1 MKAILEFNLPKD
13 DVEYR
18 ACVHAGEMRLI
29 LWDFSQQIRE
39 WLKHGNSSKFE
50 DVFDALEGVEKAFWE
65 LIDDRGIRKI
75 IEE

>member
-1 MKAILEFNLPKD
+1 M
-13 DVEYR
+13 
-18 ACVHAGEMRLI
+18 
-29 LWDFSQQIRE
+29 
-39 WLKHGNSSKFE
+39 KHGNSSKFE